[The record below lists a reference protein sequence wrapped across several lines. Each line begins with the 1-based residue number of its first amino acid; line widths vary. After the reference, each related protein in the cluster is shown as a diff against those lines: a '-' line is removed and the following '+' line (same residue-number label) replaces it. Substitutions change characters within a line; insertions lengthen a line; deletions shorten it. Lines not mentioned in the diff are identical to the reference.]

1 MAWSRGRRGPSK
13 PPQTSEEYAKQFAET
28 LIKQI
33 EEGTAPWQ
41 KTWEPGQRQLPRNI
55 ESKREYRGGNTLVL
69 MATAEV
75 RGYGDSRWGTYRQI
89 IAAGGQVRKGERAT
103 RITLYKPVGE
113 SRQEAGD
120 RDEDR
125 DREKEDGRER
135 RAIVQRYAV
144 FNVDQADGIEPERR
158 EAVPA
163 WKAIQEAE
171 KVLEKGAPMRHV
183 NGDRAWYNLAR
194 DLTTL
199 PEKSQFKEARDYYLT
214 ALHEAGHST
223 GHPSRMDRESLAK
236 GVADGHG
243 SPAYAREEL
252 RAEISSMMTGDRIGI
267 GHKPQHGAAYVKSW
281 VATLKDDPSEILR
294 AANDATRISHYLTR
308 KKSASW
314 TMSVRPTNSLSRP
327 LVLSVPNWLPCL
339 NRESARKTAHA
350 PTTQG
355 NGKGTETFS
364 GRLIAGT
371 WRPSTRPSTGAA
383 MLTPGWAT
391 TKQPCLGPWIKI
403 PHPLWVHYSN
413 AARMRTSAPRAAR
426 LPFTTRGWR
435 RKKSSVD
442 W

>member
-1 MAWSRGRRGPSK
+1 MAWSRGRRGPGK

-33 EEGTAPWQ
+33 EEGCAPWQ
-41 KTWEPGQRQLPRNI
+41 KTWETGQRQLPRNI
-55 ESKREYRGGNTLVL
+55 ESEREYRGGNTLVL

-103 RITLYKPVGE
+103 RITLYKPAGE
-113 SRQEAGD
+113 SRQQAGD

-125 DREKEDGRER
+125 DRETEGCRER

-144 FNVDQADGIEPERR
+144 FNIDQVDGIEPERR

-163 WKAIQEAE
+163 WKAIQEVE
-171 KVLEKGAPMRHV
+171 KVLEKGAPIRHA

-194 DLTTL
+194 DQTTL
-199 PEKSQFKEARDYYLT
+199 PERAQFKEARDYYLT

-281 VATLKDDPSEILR
+281 VATLKDDPAEILR
-294 AANDATRISHYLTR
+294 AANDATRISHYLYPEKDRERPEDKTEDR
-308 KKSASW
+308 GEGGEGRGAAPEKGPEPERGPAPVPAMAGREARAPSP
-314 TMSVRPTNSLSRP
+314 TGVRRGEM
-327 LVLSVPNWLPCL
+327 VPV
-339 NRESARKTAHA
+339 A
-350 PTTQG
+350 
-355 NGKGTETFS
+355 GKGIRGDDS
-364 GRLIAGT
+364 
-371 WRPSTRPSTGAA
+371 
-383 MLTPGWAT
+383 
-391 TKQPCLGPWIKI
+391 
-403 PHPLWVHYSN
+403 
-413 AARMRTSAPRAAR
+413 AAR
-426 LPFTTRGWR
+426 LVPAKPQAAGPEKSTLAPARLPEAADRDTGRGR
-435 RKKSSVD
+435 
-442 W
+442 